1 MDMAQ
6 DVYDGG
12 RLMAMTAALAHM
24 GWNKDHPFVIVPT
37 YPISKATNMVEAWD
51 FMHGPEV
58 ACPAGDC
65 AD

>member
-12 RLMAMTAALAHM
+12 RLMALTASLAKM
-24 GWNKDHPFVIVPT
+24 GWNKDHPYVMVPT
-37 YPISKATNMVEAWD
+37 FPVTTKTDMQSAWD

-58 ACPAGDC
+58 TCPPGDC
-65 AD
+65 SD

>member
-1 MDMAQ
+1 
-6 DVYDGG
+6 
-12 RLMAMTAALAHM
+12 MTAALAHM

-58 ACPAGDC
+58 TCPKGDC